1 MCLLSEW
8 SFRTSLKLEN
18 IAANLNINEQA
29 SDCRPKRKSCCEQSD
44 IPVRHNHLQVVIKQ
58 LEFVPLQF
66 PQFLCNNAVLN
77 IYLIVS
83 TFVVNCFFKRQFLL

>member
-8 SFRTSLKLEN
+8 SFRTSLKLED

-44 IPVRHNHLQVVIKQ
+44 IPVRHYHLQIVIKQ
-58 LEFVPLQF
+58 LEFVPLQL
-66 PQFLCNNAVLN
+66 PQLLCNNALLH
-77 IYLIVS
+77 IYVIVS
-83 TFVVNCFFKRQFLL
+83 TFVVSWLF

>member
-8 SFRTSLKLEN
+8 SFRTSLKLED

-29 SDCRPKRKSCCEQSD
+29 SDCRSKRKSCCEQSD
-44 IPVRHNHLQVVIKQ
+44 IPVRHYHIQVVIKQ
-58 LEFVPLQF
+58 LEFVPLHL
-66 PQFLCNNAVLN
+66 PQLLCNNVLLH

-83 TFVVNCFFKRQFLL
+83 TFVVSWLF